1 MIASVYSFAGA
12 AQAELNCISSS
23 GKTKITGWVPGDSDD
38 SMLKISIN
46 NEIKT
51 IYNNSFKEFF
61 DNNDRVSIE
70 EEYPNGSLS
79 EITVVNAIEKNTFT
93 LVIDPNGK
101 RSELYSHGKTVAY
114 TKIDYGYKASFKATL
129 YGFFINLFPNQKLPY
144 SIDLNCSLK
153 YSL

>member
-1 MIASVYSFAGA
+1 MINCSYKLNIQGG
-12 AQAELNCISSS
+12 LNCVSSS

-38 SMLKISIN
+38 SILKISIN

-61 DNNDRVSIE
+61 DNNDRASIE
-70 EEYPNGSLS
+70 EEY
-79 EITVVNAIEKNTFT
+79 
-93 LVIDPNGK
+93 PNGK

-144 SIDLNCSLK
+144 SIDLNCSLG